1 MNPGS
6 TDHHELVIEDK
17 AVLARDEV
25 QQFQSIANSRSWP
38 HSIVQRAPI
47 VLACGAGETNAAMAM
62 RMGWTGMTVGK
73 WRKRYRGLNLPDKAV
88 VLCVDETTQI
98 QALDCTQLLL
108 PMVLGYVEG
117 VTSGRWLPQRRY
129 RG

>member
-47 VLACGAGETNAAMAM
+47 VWLAES
-62 RMGWTGMTVGK
+62 VK
-73 WRKRYRGLNLPDKAV
+73 P
-88 VLCVDETTQI
+88 TQ
-98 QALDCTQLLL
+98 
-108 PMVLGYVEG
+108 P
-117 VTSGRWLPQRRY
+117 
-129 RG
+129 